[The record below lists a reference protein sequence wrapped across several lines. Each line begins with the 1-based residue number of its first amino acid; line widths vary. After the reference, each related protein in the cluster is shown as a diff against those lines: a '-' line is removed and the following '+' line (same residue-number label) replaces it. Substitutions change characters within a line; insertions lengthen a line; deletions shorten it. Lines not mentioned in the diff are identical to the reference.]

1 VNSHI
6 RPLVASHFRVATDR
20 PVPGTYDA
28 SRQLHLDDRGSPLA
42 AIGFVGETL
51 SEALGEPSD
60 PSEPPRWLFE
70 TFTKVV
76 AEDPDDFRAMTDTE
90 SRTRPDPADPN
101 LLPTV
106 TLPPDDSVTGIV
118 AF

>member
-1 VNSHI
+1 MKSHI
-6 RPLVASHFRVATDR
+6 RPLVASRFRVAIDR
-20 PVPGTYDA
+20 PVPGTFDP
-28 SRQLHLDDRGSPLA
+28 SRQLHLDDQGLPIA
-42 AIGFVGETL
+42 TGGPHGETVT
-51 SEALGEPSD
+51 EARAEPTD

-106 TLPPDDSVTGIV
+106 TLPADDPVTGIV

>member
-1 VNSHI
+1 MNRHI
-6 RPLVASHFRVATDR
+6 RPLVAARFSVATDR
-20 PVPGTYDA
+20 PIPGTYDP
-28 SRQLHLDDRGSPLA
+28 SRQVHLDDSGSPIA
-42 AIGFVGETL
+42 VIGPQGETVT
-51 SEALGEPSD
+51 EARAEPTDPSD
-60 PSEPPRWLFE
+60 PPRWLFE

-101 LLPTV
+101 LLPAV
-106 TLPPDDSVTGIV
+106 TLPADDSVTGVV